1 LILAV
6 ALGAVAG
13 PLCAQPSEAVPSLPD
28 ALQAAPDEQTGKLGS
43 LRRAR
48 DAMMNVGDFSAAL
61 TPAQNV
67 VNEQGREPDSRYPED
82 LAALARIQNELGERD
97 TAEKNFLR
105 AIDLIEMADGEYAL
119 RLIEAYR
126 GLGRTYIKSARYPE
140 AIAAL
145 EQAQHISQRNL
156 GLFNVEQTPLIDDI
170 TTAYLGIGDTVE
182 ARRMQ
187 LERLDNAVRR
197 YGADDPRVFP
207 FRYQLADYYQKSRLP
222 VSAREQYAAVLEAQE
237 SHLGAEHPALLP
249 PLRQLVRIDLL
260 TAQTEETAAHD
271 RLVSILEKNPDMDV
285 VERGL
290 SLATLGDWAIVANDP
305 AKARDYYNQA
315 WTVLSAN
322 PKLDVASF
330 FAKPAMIDFVPPLS
344 AVDRGVRSRRPY
356 SWGQI
361 VFKFDVSADGRP
373 LNVAKV
379 AERSQPTSA
388 IESTYNRRLRETHFR
403 PRIVDGQPVAT
414 ENVEL
419 THFFRFYVGKDDGKD
434 DDASESDEG

>member
-1 LILAV
+1 L
-6 ALGAVAG
+6 AG
-13 PLCAQPSEAVPSLPD
+13 PLCAQPSESVPVLPE
-28 ALQAAPDEQTGKLGS
+28 ASAAATDDQTGPLGS

-48 DAMMNVGDFSAAL
+48 DAMAKAGDFSAAL

-67 VNEQGREPDSRYPED
+67 VSEQAREPDAHYADD
-82 LAALARIQNELGERD
+82 LVALARIQNELGERD
-97 TAEKNFLR
+97 SAETNYLR
-105 AIDLIEMADGEYAL
+105 AIDLIEMDDGEYSL
-119 RLIEAYR
+119 RLIDAYR
-126 GLGRTYIKSARYPE
+126 GLGRTYIKSAQYPE

-197 YGADDPRVFP
+197 YGEDDPRVFP

-222 VSAREQYAAVLEAQE
+222 VSAREQYTAVLEAQE
-237 SHLGAEHPALLP
+237 SHLGPEHPALLP

-271 RLVSILEKNPDMDV
+271 RLVSILEKNAEIDV

-290 SLATLGDWAIVANDP
+290 SLATLGDWAIVADDP
-305 AKARDYYNQA
+305 ATARDYYNQA
-315 WTVLSAN
+315 WMVLSSN
-322 PKLDVASF
+322 PELDVASF
-330 FAKPAMIDFVPPLS
+330 FAKPAVIDFVPPLS

-361 VFKFDVSADGRP
+361 VFTFDVSADGRP

-379 AERSQPTSA
+379 AEKSQPTSA
-388 IESTYNRRLRETHFR
+388 IESTYTRRLRETHFR

-414 ENVEL
+414 SNVQL
-419 THFFRFYVGKDDGKD
+419 THYFRFYVGKDDAEDADKKERD
-434 DDASESDEG
+434 DPDG

>member
-1 LILAV
+1 M
-6 ALGAVAG
+6 AG
-13 PLCAQPSEAVPSLPD
+13 PLCAQPSEAVPALPGT
-28 ALQAAPDEQTGKLGS
+28 APTGAAEEPTGKLGS

-48 DAMMNVGDFSAAL
+48 DAMMNAEDFSAAL
-61 TPAQNV
+61 TPAQNL
-67 VNEQGREPDSRYPED
+67 VNEQRREPDTRYAED
-82 LAALARIQNELGERD
+82 LAALARIQTELGERD
-97 TAEKNFLR
+97 AAERNYLA
-105 AIDLIEMADGEYAL
+105 AIDLVEMAEGEYSM
-119 RLIEAYR
+119 RLIEPYR
-126 GLGRTYIKSARYPE
+126 GLGRTYIKGARYPE
-140 AIAAL
+140 AITTL

-187 LERLDNAVRR
+187 LERLDNAVKRF
-197 YGADDPRVFP
+197 GADDPRVFP

-222 VSAREQYAAVLEAQE
+222 ISAREQYEAVLRSQE
-237 SHLGAEHPALLP
+237 SQLGPDHAALLP

-260 TAQTEETAAHD
+260 TAQTEETMAHD
-271 RLVSILEKNPDMDV
+271 KLVAVLERNPEMDV

-305 AKARDYYNQA
+305 ATARDYYGQA
-315 WTVLSAN
+315 WTVLSSN
-322 PKLDVASF
+322 QKLDVASF

-361 VFKFDVSADGRP
+361 VFSFDVSAEGRP
-373 LNVAKV
+373 LNVEKV
-379 AERSQPTSA
+379 AEKSQPTSA

-414 ENVEL
+414 DNVQL
-419 THFFRFYVGKDDGKD
+419 THYFRFYLGR
-434 DDASESDEG
+434 DDAADAESEDDEG

>member
-1 LILAV
+1 L
-6 ALGAVAG
+6 ALGALAG
-13 PLCAQPSEAVPSLPD
+13 PLCAQPSELVPALPGD
-28 ALQAAPDEQTGKLGS
+28 TQADTADEQTGKLGP

-48 DAMMNVGDFSAAL
+48 DAMINAGDFSAAL

-67 VNEQGREPDSRYPED
+67 VSEQGREPDSHYAED
-82 LAALARIQNELGERD
+82 LVALARVQTELGERD
-97 TAEKNFLR
+97 SAEANYLR
-105 AIDLIEMADGEYAL
+105 AIDLIEMADGEYAM

-126 GLGRTYIKSARYPE
+126 GLGRTYIKGAQYPE
-140 AIAAL
+140 AITAL

-222 VSAREQYAAVLEAQE
+222 VSAREQYTAVLEAQE
-237 SHLGAEHPALLP
+237 SHLGSEHPALLA
-249 PLRQLVRIDLL
+249 PLRQLVRLDLL

-271 RLVSILEKNPDMDV
+271 RLVSILEKNPEMDV

-305 AKARDYYNQA
+305 ATARDYYNQA
-315 WTVLSAN
+315 WTVLSSN
-322 PKLDVASF
+322 PTLDVASF

-361 VFKFDVSADGRP
+361 VFDFDVSADGRP
-373 LNVAKV
+373 LNVEKI
-379 AERSQPTSA
+379 AEKSQPTSA
-388 IESTYNRRLRETHFR
+388 IESTYTRRLRETHFR
-403 PRIVDGQPVAT
+403 PRIVDGEPVAT
-414 ENVEL
+414 DNVQL
-419 THFFRFYVGKDDGKD
+419 THYFRFYVGKDDAEED
-434 DDASESDEG
+434 DESEGDEG